1 MKKLLA
7 LLLVLG
13 VALTLVGCSTEDD
26 KYTMANIPKL
36 VGINW
41 FDRMKEGIIE
51 YGEKTGHDT
60 FQTGPTK
67 ADGALQVQS
76 VEDTIAQGVDV
87 LTVVP
92 YSVESLEPVLKRAR
106 EEGIVVIS
114 HEASNAVNVDYDLE
128 AFYNVQFGAHMMDNL
143 AEAAG
148 GKGKYVI
155 FVGGL
160 TATTHMEWA
169 HGAQTRQ
176 EEAYPEME
184 LVVERIESLEDSQVA
199 YQKMKE
205 VIQAHPDIAGALGCA
220 ATDVAG
226 IALAVEEAGLED
238 QVSIAG
244 ISLVSIAQEYV
255 ERGTIYKISFW
266 DPKDAGLAMLA
277 VAERVLAGEE
287 IETGDDLGVPGY
299 ENVTVDGKVIY
310 GNAWVDVDASN
321 MGDYDF

>member
-7 LLLVLG
+7 LLLTFVM
-13 VALTLVGCSTEDD
+13 ALTLVGCSDSDD
-26 KYTMANIPKL
+26 NYVMANVPKL

-41 FDRMKEGIIE
+41 FDRMGEGVVE
-51 YGEKTGHDT
+51 YGEKSGYDT

-67 ADGALQVQS
+67 ADPALQVS
-76 VEDTIAQGVDV
+76 SIEDVIAQGVDV

-92 YSVESLEPVLKRAR
+92 FSPEALEPVLKRAR

-114 HEASNAVNVDYDLE
+114 HEASNQQNIDYDVE
-128 AFYNVQFGAHMMDNL
+128 AFDNVAFGAHMMDNL
-143 AEAAG
+143 AEATG

-160 TATTHMEWA
+160 TAKTHMEWA
-169 HGAQTRQ
+169 EGAQTRQ

-205 VIQAHPDIAGALGCA
+205 VIQTYPDISGALGCA

-226 IALAVEEAGLED
+226 VALAVEEAGLED

-244 ISLVSIAQEYV
+244 ISLVSISEEYV
-255 ERGTIYKISFW
+255 ERGTIHKISFW
-266 DPKDAGLAMLA
+266 DPKDAALAMFA
-277 VAERVLAGEE
+277 VAEKVLAGEE
-287 IETGDDLGVPGY
+287 VKSGDDLGVPGY
-299 ENVTVDGKVIY
+299 ENVTVVGKVIY
-310 GNAWVDVDASN
+310 GNAWVDVDVSN
-321 MGDYDF
+321 MADYDF